1 MFIHFPNDLAKK
13 CYNSISFILIFP
25 SVCVAGFG
33 GGRGVRG
40 MFVCVFLF
48 KKNFFFVV

>member
-25 SVCVAGFG
+25 SVCVAGF
-33 GGRGVRG
+33 RGTGV
-40 MFVCVFLF
+40 FVCVFLF